1 MKIIRLRIDGHLFYL
16 DPEQDVDALK
26 EQVLTAARGVAEFLV
41 FTPIGH
47 GEVSVL
53 MAPTTP
59 VRFEVQERTEEEVA
73 SWEENPPS
81 ADFELYPEM

>member
-16 DPEQDVDALK
+16 DPDQDVDALK
-26 EQVLTAARGVAEFLV
+26 DKVLEAARGVAEFLV
-41 FTPIGH
+41 FTPVGH

-53 MAPTTP
+53 MTPTTP

-73 SWEENPPS
+73 SWEANPPS